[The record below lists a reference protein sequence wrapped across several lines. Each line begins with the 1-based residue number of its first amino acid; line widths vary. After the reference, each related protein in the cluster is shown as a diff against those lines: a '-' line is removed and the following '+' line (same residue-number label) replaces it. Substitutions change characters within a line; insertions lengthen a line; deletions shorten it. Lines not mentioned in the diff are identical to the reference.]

1 LANPINHINPI
12 QKKTAVRST
21 AASMSR
27 PKDSHKKVDV
37 SRPATPL
44 QQNPFAML
52 GELDALKN
60 IPAPPAPEPE
70 PEKEAASCSRGMTP
84 REPGQQVARATK
96 KPAIA
101 KNSRGRLVLRRETKD
116 RGGKVVVV
124 VSGFAGLP
132 GANSVMIAN
141 LARELKGK
149 LGCGGSFD
157 RQEIVLQGDRCAAVN
172 ALLEELGFRVDG
184 VKA

>member
-1 LANPINHINPI
+1 
-12 QKKTAVRST
+12 
-21 AASMSR
+21 MSR

-44 QQNPFAML
+44 QHNPFAVL

-60 IPAPPAPEPE
+60 LVPEPE
-70 PEKEAASCSRGMTP
+70 PEKPPRTP
-84 REPGQQVARATK
+84 EPGKTAKAP
-96 KPAIA
+96 KPSIP
-101 KNSRGRLVLRRETKD
+101 KNSRGRLILRRETKD

-124 VSGFAGLP
+124 VSGFAELP

-141 LARELKGK
+141 LAKELKGK

>member
-1 LANPINHINPI
+1 
-12 QKKTAVRST
+12 
-21 AASMSR
+21 MSR

-37 SRPATPL
+37 SRSASPL

-52 GELDALKN
+52 GEVDALKN
-60 IPAPPAPEPE
+60 LVPEPE
-70 PEKEAASCSRGMTP
+70 PPKP
-84 REPGQQVARATK
+84 ARAPEPA
-96 KPAIA
+96 KPAKAPKPVIP
-101 KNSRGRLVLRRETKD
+101 KNSRGRLILRRETKD

-124 VSGFAGLP
+124 ISGFTELP
-132 GANSVMIAN
+132 GANAVMIGD
-141 LARELKGK
+141 LAKELKGK

-184 VKA
+184 VKS

>member
-1 LANPINHINPI
+1 
-12 QKKTAVRST
+12 
-21 AASMSR
+21 MSR
-27 PKDSHKKVDV
+27 PKESHKKVDV
-37 SRPATPL
+37 SRPAAPL
-44 QQNPFAML
+44 QHNPFAML
-52 GELDALKN
+52 GELNALKDLV
-60 IPAPPAPEPE
+60 PEPE
-70 PEKEAASCSRGMTP
+70 PEKPLRLVETAKQAKAP
-84 REPGQQVARATK
+84 
-96 KPAIA
+96 KPAIP

-124 VSGFAGLP
+124 VSGFSELP

-141 LARELKGK
+141 LAKELKGK

-184 VKA
+184 VKE

>member
-1 LANPINHINPI
+1 
-12 QKKTAVRST
+12 
-21 AASMSR
+21 MSR
-27 PKDSHKKVDV
+27 PKETHKKVDV
-37 SRPATPL
+37 SRPAAPL
-44 QQNPFAML
+44 QHNPFAML
-52 GELDALKN
+52 GELDALKDL
-60 IPAPPAPEPE
+60 PKPEPE
-70 PEKEAASCSRGMTP
+70 PEKSP
-84 REPGQQVARATK
+84 RLAETAKQAKAP
-96 KPAIA
+96 KPAIP

-141 LARELKGK
+141 LAKELKGK